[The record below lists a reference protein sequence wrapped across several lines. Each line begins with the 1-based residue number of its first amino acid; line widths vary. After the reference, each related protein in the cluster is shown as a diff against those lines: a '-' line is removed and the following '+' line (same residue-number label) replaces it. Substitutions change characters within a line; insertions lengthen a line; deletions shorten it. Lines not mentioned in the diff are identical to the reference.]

1 MLMKI
6 EGVVVVVSLLAVLG
20 VSLWLGEHVRA
31 LEYDGRQTFK
41 VGKHR
46 IAIETKSFSITSG
59 DDGPAEV
66 IVSCHDGHTT
76 MKSSFNADLFSDL
89 RPAYV
94 SWEDI
99 DHDWYP
105 DLVIWKPGSMRGLEA
120 NEFISSVD
128 GQLHVMKIQR
138 QRSLPDAFGV
148 W

>member
-1 MLMKI
+1 MKNA
-6 EGVVVVVSLLAVLG
+6 GVVVVVSLCAVLG
-20 VSLWLGEHVRA
+20 VSLWPGEHFRA
-31 LEYDGRQTFK
+31 LEYDAKQTFK

-46 IAIETKSFSITSG
+46 IAIETRSFSITSG
-59 DDGPAEV
+59 DNGPAEV
-66 IVSCHDGHTT
+66 IVSCHDGDTT

-99 DHDWYP
+99 DHDWYR
-105 DLVIWKPGSMRGLEA
+105 DLVIWKPGSIRGLEA

-128 GQLHVMKIQR
+128 GQLHVMRMQR
-138 QRSLPDAFGV
+138 QRPLADAFGV